1 MAQVVLSSM
10 CTSMTLMG
18 SIMRTSGH
26 MVIVFDEAMYLNNA
40 MLISFYLFIEV
51 VGLDLG

>member
-18 SIMRTSGH
+18 GIVCTGWH
-26 MVIVFDEAMYLNNA
+26 MMVVFDEAVYLNNA